1 MAKGIVYILTNPSL
15 DGWVK
20 IGMSDRNN
28 IDDRLA
34 ELNRPENIPLSFR
47 AYAVYEVDKPLEVEK
62 HIHNLFDIIDEN
74 LHARETLSSGRIR
87 EREFFRIS
95 PERAFAVFKSI
106 ALLRGDD
113 KCLKLIIPNDEQI
126 EEEQFSDHVARRPS
140 FKFSM
145 IQVPVGSELK
155 FVYDEECICHTVDLK
170 NKIVYQNSE
179 YSLSGLAGKLL
190 ADKHGWKNTASVAG
204 PRYFLCQGMTLAD
217 LRKSLYREEVDENGG

>member
-28 IDDRLA
+28 IEDRLA
-34 ELNRPENIPLSFR
+34 ELNRPANIPLSFR
-47 AYAVYEVDKPLEVEK
+47 AYAVYEVEKPQEVEK

-95 PERAFAVFKSI
+95 PERAFAVFKSV
-106 ALLRGDD
+106 AMLRGDER
-113 KCLKLIIPNDEQI
+113 CLKLITPSDEQI
-126 EEEQFSDHVARRPS
+126 EEEQISEQTARRPS

-145 IQVPVGSELK
+145 LQIPVGTELR
-155 FVYDEECICHTVDLK
+155 FVYDEECVCYTKDMN
-170 NKIVYQNSE
+170 NKIEYEGDE

-190 ADKHGWKNTASVAG
+190 VEKHGWKNTASVAG
-204 PRYFLCQGMTLAD
+204 PRYFLYQGNTLAD
-217 LRKSLYREEVDENGG
+217 LRKSQERGGAEE

>member
-20 IGMSDRNN
+20 IGMSERNN
-28 IDDRLA
+28 IDERLA
-34 ELNRPENIPLSFR
+34 ELNRPANIPLSYR
-47 AYAVYEVDKPLEVEK
+47 AYAVYEVEKPQEVEK

-106 ALLRGDD
+106 ALLRGDER
-113 KCLKLIIPNDEQI
+113 CLKLITPSDEQI
-126 EEEQFSDHVARRPS
+126 EEEQISEQVTRRPG

-145 IQVPVGSELK
+145 LQIPVGTELR
-155 FVYDEECICHTVDLK
+155 FIYDEECVCYSKDMN
-170 NKIVYQNSE
+170 NKIEFEGIE

-190 ADKHGWKNTASVAG
+190 VEKHGWRNTASVAG
-204 PRYFLCQGMTLAD
+204 PRYFLHQGNTLAD
-217 LRKSLYREEVDENGG
+217 LRNSMERGEANE

>member
-28 IDDRLA
+28 IDARLA
-34 ELNRPENIPLSFR
+34 ELNSPANIPLSYR
-47 AYAVYEVDKPLEVEK
+47 AYAIYEVESPQEIEK

-95 PERAFAVFKSI
+95 PERAFAVFKIVSQ
-106 ALLRGDD
+106 LRKDES
-113 KCLKLIIPNDEQI
+113 CLKLITPNEEQM
-126 EEEQFSDHVARRPS
+126 EEEQIAEQVVRRPN

-145 IQVPVGSELK
+145 LQIPIGSELK
-155 FVYDEECICHTVDLK
+155 FIHDESCICRTKDMDNRIEYEG
-170 NKIVYQNSE
+170 NKYT
-179 YSLSGLAGKLL
+179 LSKLAQKFLVER
-190 ADKHGWKNTASVAG
+190 HGWNEGVSVAG
-204 PRYFLCQGMTLAD
+204 PRYFTYQGSTLSD
-217 LRKSLYREEVDENGG
+217 LRNMMERGEADE